1 MEEKTQWGK
10 DPDHGFI
17 WNTIDHLLYWREHRE
32 KHCVSR
38 KKYMRLC
45 ILGAFG
51 AHQFYAKRPVLGL
64 LYLATFWSRY
74 DHRGLHHCRAHETG
88 RKRQHLAVKSPLAA
102 CWAGKENTLW
112 IMSCS
117 FCSTPTTSSPASWSG
132 SC

>member
-1 MEEKTQWGK
+1 MEEKTQWVK

-64 LYLATFWSRY
+64 LYLATFWSGFSAAMTIV
-74 DHRGLHHCRAHETG
+74 DAHETG
-88 RKRQHLAVKSPLAA
+88 RERQHLAVKSPLAA

>member
-1 MEEKTQWGK
+1 MKEKTQWVK

-64 LYLATFWSRY
+64 LYLATFWSGFSAAMTIV
-74 DHRGLHHCRAHETG
+74 DFII
-88 RKRQHLAVKSPLAA
+88 AVPMKPD
-102 CWAGKENTLW
+102 ENGNIWL
-112 IMSCS
+112 
-117 FCSTPTTSSPASWSG
+117 
-132 SC
+132 

>member
-32 KHCVSR
+32 MHCVSR
-38 KKYMRLC
+38 KKNMRLC
-45 ILGAFG
+45 I
-51 AHQFYAKRPVLGL
+51 
-64 LYLATFWSRY
+64 
-74 DHRGLHHCRAHETG
+74 
-88 RKRQHLAVKSPLAA
+88 LAVKSPLAA

>member
-1 MEEKTQWGK
+1 MEEKTQWVK

-64 LYLATFWSRY
+64 LYLATFWSGFSAAMTIV
-74 DHRGLHHCRAHETG
+74 DFII
-88 RKRQHLAVKSPLAA
+88 AVPMKPD
-102 CWAGKENTLW
+102 ENGNIW
-112 IMSCS
+112 V
-117 FCSTPTTSSPASWSG
+117 
-132 SC
+132 

>member
-1 MEEKTQWGK
+1 MEEKTQWVK
-10 DPDHGFI
+10 DPDHGII

-64 LYLATFWSRY
+64 LYLANLLEWFLCRY

-88 RKRQHLAVKSPLAA
+88 RGTVNIWL
-102 CWAGKENTLW
+102 
-112 IMSCS
+112 
-117 FCSTPTTSSPASWSG
+117 
-132 SC
+132 